1 LLIHNA
7 PRIFAGVL
15 AHFRRLPPYLS
26 LTEPTGIWKVI
37 KGWIDPDIVAK
48 IHFTRT
54 LEDLAQFI
62 HHSQIVSELGG
73 EDDWE
78 YEYIEPEMDENHLME
93 DDEARDVLLA
103 ERQRISQE
111 FLYLTAQWIEA
122 TRLDSREEV
131 AILKS
136 RRLEVME
143 QLRVNYWKLDP
154 FVRARNFLDRAGVI
168 QEGARIKHYAEP
180 TPPVQI
186 ETAKVLEVAHVGRAR
201 VKLINV

>member
-1 LLIHNA
+1 
-7 PRIFAGVL
+7 
-15 AHFRRLPPYLS
+15 
-26 LTEPTGIWKVI
+26 
-37 KGWIDPDIVAK
+37 VAK